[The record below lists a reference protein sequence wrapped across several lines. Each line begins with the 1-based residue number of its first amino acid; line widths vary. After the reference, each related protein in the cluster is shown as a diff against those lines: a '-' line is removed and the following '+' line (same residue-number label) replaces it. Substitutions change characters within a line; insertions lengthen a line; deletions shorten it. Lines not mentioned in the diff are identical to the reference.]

1 MINQLLSDLQNIVS
15 VIQVDI
21 AALIQLLSADAE
33 PAGSA
38 ETLNTHAIE
47 PELHNLIVLLEN
59 SDMAALEVISR
70 LQMTFGQQLNKQLLP
85 LNQAINQLDFA
96 KAIQLCQALLGNL
109 SRQRD
114 KKT

>member
-1 MINQLLSDLQNIVS
+1 MINQLLSDLQHIVS

-47 PELHNLIVLLEN
+47 PELHSLIALLEN

-70 LQMTFGQQLNKQLLP
+70 LQITFGQQLNKQLLP

-96 KAIQLCQALLGNL
+96 KAIQLCKTLLVNL